1 MNAISNKGSW
11 VVGGVNG
18 GATFPDALFQPGDVR
33 IPIFGDGTNA
43 GGNPVGPVF
52 DEFAPNTP
60 VISSTGLFGSFLSN
74 EFLANVVLDVFQ
86 NRGLAKV
93 LAEPTLTTL
102 TGQEAQFLSGGS
114 FPIPVSQQNGQIGIE
129 FKDFGVKLIFNPL
142 VLDGGLINLKL
153 NISVSEL
160 SNANAVAL
168 APIGTTSVFAVPSL
182 TERRALSTVELSDGQ
197 TIGIAGLVNE
207 NMRSAVEKFP
217 GLGDIPIL
225 GQLFRS
231 QRFQKGET
239 ELVILVTPKLA
250 KPIPPGQIKL
260 PTDAIVEPSNAEFFL
275 KGRIEGSKKSSAP
288 APAQTAPAPASS

>member
-1 MNAISNKGSW
+1 M
-11 VVGGVNG
+11 
-18 GATFPDALFQPGDVR
+18 R

-43 GGNPVGPVF
+43 GGNPIGPVF

-60 VISSTGLFGSFLSN
+60 AISSTGLFGSFLSN
-74 EFLANVVLDVFQ
+74 DFLANVVLDVFQ
-86 NRGLAKV
+86 NRGLAKI

-114 FPIPVSQQNGQIGIE
+114 FPIPVSQENGQIGIE
-129 FKDFGVKLIFNPL
+129 FKDFGVKLVFNPL
-142 VLDGGLINLKL
+142 VLDSGRINLKL

-160 SNANAVAL
+160 SNTNAIAL
-168 APIGTTSVFAVPSL
+168 APSGTNSVFAVPSL
-182 TERRALSTVELSDGQ
+182 TERRAMSTVELSDGQ

-207 NMRSAVEKFP
+207 NMRTAVNKFP
-217 GLGDIPIL
+217 GLGDVPIL

-250 KPIPPGQIKL
+250 KPIKPSDVKL
-260 PTDAIVEPSNAEFFL
+260 PTDAIVEPTQRRVLPGGAHRRTSEG
-275 KGRIEGSKKSSAP
+275 GRVIRRPAAAP
-288 APAQTAPAPASS
+288 PASSDKPAP